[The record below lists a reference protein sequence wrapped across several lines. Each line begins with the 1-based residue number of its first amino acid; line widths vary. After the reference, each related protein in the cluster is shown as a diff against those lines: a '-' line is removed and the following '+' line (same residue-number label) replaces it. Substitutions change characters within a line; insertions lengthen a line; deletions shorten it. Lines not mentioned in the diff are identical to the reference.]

1 MGQLSIDE
9 ATLVEGTLAAL
20 LPQWL
25 GGPLHIPP
33 SVVPRKTMTH
43 PSLSQVLAWSLVLT
57 MAAVGCSS
65 GNGTDDKVDCLTS
78 LRLNLEVAD
87 GTVIDLVEYTITGD
101 GMMPMGGVIDTSAPG
116 ATASVEQFGIPAG
129 TGYVVTM
136 VATSVDGTLMCG
148 GSATFDV
155 EAGVSTDVMVVLHCK
170 GAEQFGGVR
179 VNGKLNICA
188 ELDKVVVAPLQTA
201 SGYALEVGSLGS
213 DEEGDEVQYRWSATG
228 GAFDDPSAAETIFNC
243 GEAAEEELTIEV
255 SDDDFTYCVDSWT
268 VPVNCVDD
276 GGAGGSGGDGGGGAG
291 GTTGGG
297 GTAGSGGTTGSG
309 GTVGGGGAGGNA
321 GSGGATGSGGT
332 VGGGGN
338 GGDTGTGGTGGS
350 GTGGT
355 AGSGGSSGSGG
366 NIPPECVLSVSVG

>member
-1 MGQLSIDE
+1 
-9 ATLVEGTLAAL
+9 
-20 LPQWL
+20 
-25 GGPLHIPP
+25 
-33 SVVPRKTMTH
+33 MTH
-43 PSLSQVLAWSLVLT
+43 PSLSQVLAWSLVLAMT
-57 MAAVGCSS
+57 ALGCSS
-65 GNGTDDKVDCLTS
+65 GDEIDDKVDCLTS

-148 GSATFDV
+148 GSASFDV
-155 EAGVSTDVMVVLHCK
+155 EAGVSTDVMVLLHCK
-170 GAEQFGGVR
+170 GAQQFGGVR
-179 VNGKLNICA
+179 VNGKLNVCA

-201 SGYALEVGSLGS
+201 TGYALAVRSLGS

-228 GAFDDPSAAETIFNC
+228 GAFDDSSAAETIFNC

-255 SDDDFTYCVDSWT
+255 SDDHFTYCADSWT

-276 GGAGGSGGDGGGGAG
+276 DGAGGAG
-291 GTTGGG
+291 GTSGGG

-309 GTVGGGGAGGNA
+309 GTVGGGG
-321 GSGGATGSGGT
+321 SGGDSGTGGDNGT
-332 VGGGGN
+332 GGN
-338 GGDTGTGGTGGS
+338 GGGTGTGGS
-350 GTGGT
+350 GGSTGGT

-366 NIPPECVLSVSVG
+366 NIPPECVLSVSIG

>member
-1 MGQLSIDE
+1 MRQLSIDE
-9 ATLVEGTLAAL
+9 ATLVEGTLAPL

-43 PSLSQVLAWSLVLT
+43 PSVSQVIAWSLVLS

-65 GNGTDDKVDCLTS
+65 GDETDDKIDCLTS

-155 EAGVSTDVMVVLHCK
+155 EAGASTDVMVVLHCK
-170 GAEQFGGVR
+170 GAQQFGGVR
-179 VNGKLNICA
+179 VNGKLNVCA

-201 SGYALEVGSLGS
+201 TGYALEVRSLGS

-228 GAFDDPSAAETIFNC
+228 GAFDDSSAAETIFNC

-276 GGAGGSGGDGGGGAG
+276 DGAGGSGGDGGGGAG

-297 GTAGSGGTTGSG
+297 GSAGSGGTTGSG
-309 GTVGGGGAGGNA
+309 GTVGGGG
-321 GSGGATGSGGT
+321 SGGD
-332 VGGGGN
+332 GGGN
-338 GGDTGTGGTGGS
+338 GTAGTGGNSGGTGGS

-355 AGSGGSSGSGG
+355 AGSGGSTGSGG